1 MILTGQ
7 HTWLDAGVNFSV
19 FSCHAS
25 GAELL
30 LYEAAGSPEP
40 FQIISLN
47 PKTNQSFFFWHVFV
61 EAFPAETQYTWRTFG
76 PNDIALTDR
85 LIKYSAEQS
94 PSSRRA
100 GNPTMTNSAITGDIP
115 KVLVINCGSSSIK
128 YGLFAMEPGHLL
140 ASGLL
145 ERIGETVSLIRH
157 RAENAQGELVEHQQE
172 IEAPDHRAAFANI
185 VAILRGTFGFK
196 AGDGPD
202 AIGHRVVHGGE
213 IFSASVAINQ
223 TVIDAIRN
231 LIPLAPLH
239 NPANLTGIE
248 ACREIFPSVPQ
259 VAVFDTAFHQTMPPH
274 AFRYAIPET
283 WYSSHGIRRYG
294 FHGSSHRYVASRAA
308 EYMQRPLADLKLIT
322 LHLGN
327 GASAAAIQHGRSI
340 DTSMGFTPLE
350 GLVMGT
356 RCGDLDAAIPLHLEN
371 VLGQSADELQEALN
385 RDSGLKGLCG
395 SNDLREVLAGEQ
407 AGDERARLALDVYC
421 YRIRK
426 YIGAYFVALGGLD
439 ALIFTGGGRRKR
451 PFDSKQGL

>member
-1 MILTGQ
+1 MIKG
-7 HTWLDAGVNFSV
+7 DA
-19 FSCHAS
+19 
-25 GAELL
+25 
-30 LYEAAGSPEP
+30 
-40 FQIISLN
+40 
-47 PKTNQSFFFWHVFV
+47 
-61 EAFPAETQYTWRTFG
+61 
-76 PNDIALTDR
+76 
-85 LIKYSAEQS
+85 
-94 PSSRRA
+94 
-100 GNPTMTNSAITGDIP
+100 P

-140 ASGLL
+140 ASGLV
-145 ERIGETVSLIRH
+145 ERIGESESQIRH
-157 RAENAQGELVEHQQE
+157 RAENAQGELVENKQE
-172 IEAPDHRAAFANI
+172 IEAGDHRAAFAHI
-185 VAILRGTFGFK
+185 AAILRGAFGFE
-196 AGDGPD
+196 AGQGPD

-213 IFSASVAINQ
+213 AFSASVAIDQ
-223 TVIDAIRN
+223 TVIDTIRN

-248 ACREIFPSVPQ
+248 ACREVFPSVPQ
-259 VAVFDTAFHQTMPPH
+259 VAVFDTAFHQSMPPR
-274 AFRYAIPET
+274 AFRYAVPEA
-283 WYSSHGIRRYG
+283 WYSRHGIRRYG

-308 EYMQRPLADLKLIT
+308 DYLQRSLDDLKLIT

-327 GASAAAIQHGRSI
+327 GASAAAIQHGHSI

-371 VLGQSADELQEALN
+371 ILGQNAGELQEALN

-426 YIGAYFVALGGLD
+426 YIGAYFVALDGLD
-439 ALIFTGGGRRKR
+439 ALVFTGGVGENAPLIRSRIC
-451 PFDSKQGL
+451 QGLEKLGIAIDPEANGRTVEEISEIGRGGHSVRVLAVRTNEELQIARETLSVLIE

>member
-1 MILTGQ
+1 MIKG
-7 HTWLDAGVNFSV
+7 DA
-19 FSCHAS
+19 
-25 GAELL
+25 
-30 LYEAAGSPEP
+30 P
-40 FQIISLN
+40 
-47 PKTNQSFFFWHVFV
+47 
-61 EAFPAETQYTWRTFG
+61 R
-76 PNDIALTDR
+76 
-85 LIKYSAEQS
+85 
-94 PSSRRA
+94 
-100 GNPTMTNSAITGDIP
+100 
-115 KVLVINCGSSSIK
+115 VLVINCGSSSIK
-128 YGLFAMEPGHLL
+128 YGLFAMEPEHLL

-145 ERIGETVSLIRH
+145 ERIGERVSLIRH
-157 RAENAQGELVEHQQE
+157 RAENAQGELVEHKQE
-172 IEAPDHRAAFANI
+172 IEALDHRAAFAHI
-185 VAILRGTFGFK
+185 AEVLRNDSGFE
-196 AGDGPD
+196 ARQEPD

-213 IFSASVAINQ
+213 AFSISVAIDQ
-223 TVIDAIRN
+223 TVIDTIRN

-239 NPANLTGIE
+239 NPANLAGIE
-248 ACREIFPSVPQ
+248 ICRKTFPSVPQ

-274 AFRYAIPET
+274 AFRYAVPET
-283 WYSSHGIRRYG
+283 WYCRHGIRRYG

-308 EYMQRPLADLKLIT
+308 GYLQRPVEDLKLIT

-371 VLGQSADELQEALN
+371 VLGQGAGELQEALN

-426 YIGAYFVALGGLD
+426 YIGAYFVALDGLD
-439 ALIFTGGGRRKR
+439 ALIFTGGVGENAPLIRSRVC
-451 PFDSKQGL
+451 QGLEKLGIVIDPEANDRPLEEISEIGCSDHSVRVLAVRTNEELQIARETLSVLT